1 MLFLIFSL
9 LAEFPFNQKEKT
21 ASKAV
26 FYNQTNNKKVL
37 RIQGTHIPEGH
48 KQDNHKTGEDTHKM
62 AEGRLKHF
70 LTIRQLNHPKMA
82 AQSQ

>member
-9 LAEFPFNQKEKT
+9 FVEFPFNQKEKT

-26 FYNQTNNKKVL
+26 FYNQTNNKKVPH
-37 RIQGTHIPEGH
+37 IQGNRIPEGH
-48 KQDNHKTGEDTHKM
+48 KQDNHKMGEDTHKM
-62 AEGRLKHF
+62 VVDRLKHF
-70 LTIRQLNHPKMA
+70 LTVHQLNHPKMA